1 VADRRDNVAT
11 TARRALAAS
20 AAAIVVAL
28 LLTTPG
34 RAERPVSHA
43 RDPARYSGIAPAPGE
58 VKPGPAAK
66 PAAPAKPPAS
76 AASPLDDPEY
86 RFGQGKLR
94 PRRGDPRETVDGK
107 PLWNTD
113 DPPDKRG
120 PFAFLGNR
128 IGDPIERLFPRPES
142 EKDKYGMLL
151 CRETPGVPGFLDCAD
166 DSIGEFVDGRWTLR
180 FRGVEA
186 SFLNYRYLD
195 RKLVGFDLGFPV
207 TAFKQMAEAVDRL
220 YGPPDKED
228 KYDWRNL
235 RGAGFDVRMLTWHTP
250 HGAMVLRSHGAALD
264 SGMLSLFEPKAEQR
278 YADLRFRQVTPSE
291 AAPAGKPA
299 AVPPAPYDP
308 YDR

>member
-1 VADRRDNVAT
+1 MADRRDDVAAP
-11 TARRALAAS
+11 ARRAIAVGATLALLAAP
-20 AAAIVVAL
+20 AL
-28 LLTTPG
+28 
-34 RAERPVSHA
+34 AEHPASHA
-43 RDPARYSGIAPAPGE
+43 RDGTRYGDPAAPPGE
-58 VKPGPAAK
+58 IKPGPAAAG
-66 PAAPAKPPAS
+66 PAAPAKPAAG

-86 RFGQGKLR
+86 RFGQTKPR
-94 PRRGDPRETVDGK
+94 PRRAGPRETVDGK

-166 DSIGEFVDGRWTLR
+166 DSLTELAGGSWIMR

-195 RKLVGFDLGFPV
+195 RKLVGFDLGFP
-207 TAFKQMAEAVDRL
+207 AAGFKQMAEAVDRL
-220 YGPPDKED
+220 YGPPDRDEKF
-228 KYDWRNL
+228 DWRNL
-235 RGAGFDVRMLTWHTP
+235 RGAGVDVRMLTWHTP

-264 SGMLSLFEPKAEQR
+264 SGMLSLLEPKAEQR
-278 YADLRFRQVTPSE
+278 YADLRFKQV
-291 AAPAGKPA
+291 APPPDAPQAKPA
-299 AVPPAPYDP
+299 APYDP

>member
-1 VADRRDNVAT
+1 MVVRRV
-11 TARRALAAS
+11 LAVAS
-20 AAAIVVAL
+20 AATLAAL
-28 LLTTPG
+28 LLPAVSG
-34 RAERPVSHA
+34 LAEHPVSHA
-43 RDPARYSGIAPAPGE
+43 RDATRYSGIAPVPDE
-58 VKPGPAAK
+58 IKPGPAAAK

-86 RFGQGKLR
+86 RFGQGKPR
-94 PRRGDPRETVDGK
+94 PRRGGPRETVDGK

-113 DPPDKRG
+113 DPPNKRG
-120 PFAFLGNR
+120 PFAFLGNKV
-128 IGDPIERLFPRPES
+128 GDPIERLFPHPDS

-166 DSIGEFVDGRWTLR
+166 DSISELVDGRRVLR

-195 RKLVGFDLGFPV
+195 RKLVGFDLGFPAS
-207 TAFKQMAEAVDRL
+207 AFKRMAETVDRL

-264 SGMLSLFEPKAEQR
+264 SGLLSLIEPKAEQR
-278 YADLRFRQVTPSE
+278 YADLRFRQLTPAE
-291 AAPAGKPA
+291 NAPPAKPD
-299 AVPPAPYDP
+299 APYDP